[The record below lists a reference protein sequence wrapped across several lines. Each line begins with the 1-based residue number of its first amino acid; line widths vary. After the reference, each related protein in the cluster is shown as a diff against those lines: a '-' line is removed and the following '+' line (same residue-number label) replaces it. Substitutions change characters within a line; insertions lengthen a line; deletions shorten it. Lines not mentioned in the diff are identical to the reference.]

1 MNISISIYDHT
12 VSVFSSPGGA
22 SIALPEYLI
31 LAETRQSIM
40 CNQCVID
47 STGHSIMKIVQ

>member
-12 VSVFSSPGGA
+12 VSVFSSPGGT
-22 SIALPEYLI
+22 SIALSEYLI